1 MRRKKRSSFPFISL
15 FVLCILLFAL
25 LGLVQS
31 KDTSALISV
40 LQEFL
45 PEPSPTASDD
55 MHCLRLLPC
64 MPHLL
69 SRPKPPDRPHL
80 TAVMPTT
87 INSCPLPNRHCIPQS
102 SPAYLTGKIPLT

>member
-55 MHCLRLLPC
+55 DALPAASAC
-64 MPHLL
+64 G
-69 SRPKPPDRPHL
+69 R
-80 TAVMPTT
+80 
-87 INSCPLPNRHCIPQS
+87 S
-102 SPAYLTGKIPLT
+102 SDCG